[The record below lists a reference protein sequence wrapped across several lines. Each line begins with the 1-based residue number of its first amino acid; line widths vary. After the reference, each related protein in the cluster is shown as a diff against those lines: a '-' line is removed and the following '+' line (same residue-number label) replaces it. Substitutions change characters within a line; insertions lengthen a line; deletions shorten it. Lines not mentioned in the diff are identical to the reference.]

1 MPMRDLNIS
10 TKAGLA
16 VLSDKWYALILLNL
30 TSSANDFM
38 QLRNTVRGI
47 STFNLLL
54 KLNELTELNLVTSTN
69 DYHYQLTS
77 EGQDF
82 QQTLLALTSWGKQQ
96 LTRTLPVNHR
106 S

>member
-30 TSSANDFM
+30 TSSASDFM
-38 QLRNTVRGI
+38 QLRNAVRGI

-77 EGQDF
+77 GGGRFSANTISTHFMGQA
-82 QQTLLALTSWGKQQ
+82 TVNAHT
-96 LTRTLPVNHR
+96 TR
-106 S
+106 